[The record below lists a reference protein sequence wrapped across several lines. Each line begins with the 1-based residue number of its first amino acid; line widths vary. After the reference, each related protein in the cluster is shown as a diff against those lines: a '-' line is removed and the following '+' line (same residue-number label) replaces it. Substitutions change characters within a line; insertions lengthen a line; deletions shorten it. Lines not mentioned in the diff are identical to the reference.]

1 MEFPPERMEQMAESL
16 KTADRTHGR
25 EEISEAY
32 RDFMIEVVER
42 RNRSL
47 WLRIVRS
54 NDIGE
59 ALVQW
64 HRMNSEAYSAPV
76 KTMASI
82 LPHEIKVGR
91 SLNGL
96 AERSIGKSERVCNRH
111 RK

>member
-59 ALVQW
+59 VLVQW
-64 HRMNSEAYSAPV
+64 HRMNSEA
-76 KTMASI
+76 TR
-82 LPHEIKVGR
+82 LR
-91 SLNGL
+91 
-96 AERSIGKSERVCNRH
+96 
-111 RK
+111 